1 MKKILQ
7 ETFIFLLFVASIVC
21 FYLSLTAFFA
31 SMLLNIIC
39 FFTAVFLLIQA
50 SGMVDRIKG
59 FGPQATNNKP
69 EPPVVHSPD
78 ENTNDAPTYEGDD
91 EI

>member
-1 MKKILQ
+1 MKKILR

-21 FYLSLTAFFA
+21 FYISLTAFFA

-50 SGMVDRIKG
+50 SGMVDKLKG
-59 FGPQATNNKP
+59 FGPQATDNKP
-69 EPPVVHSPD
+69 EPTAVHSTD
-78 ENTNDAPTYEGDD
+78 VNTNDVPTYKGDD

>member
-1 MKKILQ
+1 MKKFLR

-31 SMLLNIIC
+31 SMLLDIIC

-50 SGMVDRIKG
+50 SGMVDKIKG
-59 FGPQATNNKP
+59 FGPQATDNKP
-69 EPPVVHSPD
+69 EPTAEHSTD
-78 ENTNDAPTYEGDD
+78 VNTNDEPTYSGDD

>member
-1 MKKILQ
+1 MKKFLR

-31 SMLLNIIC
+31 SVLLNIIC

-50 SGMVDRIKG
+50 SGMVDKLKG
-59 FGPQATNNKP
+59 FGPQATDNKP
-69 EPPVVHSPD
+69 EPPAVHSPD

>member
-1 MKKILQ
+1 MKKFLR
-7 ETFIFLLFVASIVC
+7 ETFVFLLFVASIVC

-50 SGMVDRIKG
+50 SGMVDKIKG

-69 EPPVVHSPD
+69 EHPAVHSPD
-78 ENTNDAPTYEGDD
+78 ENTNDAPTYEGD
-91 EI
+91 EEN